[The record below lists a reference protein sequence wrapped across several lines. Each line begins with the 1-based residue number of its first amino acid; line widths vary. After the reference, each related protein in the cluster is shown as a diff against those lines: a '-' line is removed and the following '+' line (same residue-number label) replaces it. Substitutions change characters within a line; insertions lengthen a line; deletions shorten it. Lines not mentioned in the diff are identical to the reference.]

1 VIPFLLLNQQ
11 ITMNKLFTIGLIF
24 VSMLITS
31 CATNVKEPKGS
42 APTEAQQAWDNLPID
57 STTDEEFFNSTN

>member
-1 VIPFLLLNQQ
+1 
-11 ITMNKLFTIGLIF
+11 MNKLFTIGLIF

-42 APTEAQQAWDNLPID
+42 APIEAQQAWDNLPID

>member
-1 VIPFLLLNQQ
+1 
-11 ITMNKLFTIGLIF
+11 MKKLFTIGLIF

-31 CATNVKEPKGS
+31 CATNVKEPGQS
-42 APTEAQQAWDNLPID
+42 DPTSAQQAWDNLPID

>member
-1 VIPFLLLNQQ
+1 
-11 ITMNKLFTIGLIF
+11 MNKLFTIGLIF

-31 CATNVKEPKGS
+31 CATNVKEPKGI

-57 STTDEEFFNSTN
+57 STTEEEFFNPTN

>member
-1 VIPFLLLNQQ
+1 MIPFLLLNQQ

-31 CATNVKEPKGS
+31 CATNVKEPVQS
-42 APTEAQQAWDNLPID
+42 DPISAQQAWDNLPID